1 MGASKPVESSKEQVA
16 KSTTAKATRAVAE
29 VEAPKAPQ
37 LRAKIEVPEAAKP
50 PVPWR
55 DGDTKAQESL
65 GNSRVSRHRNILKPL
80 YNLKALSSIQ
90 GRHPKPT
97 RRNRLELG
105 DPDHGGITITYSFGR
120 AQAAGPGIRRET
132 TIAGLKCAF
141 CLAPNRNLDE
151 LRLHLHTDHGAY
163 KFRLRKA
170 YPPRAAHFIELTRK
184 HRSSPAFPAEL
195 QRTIQLGRPISLS
208 DLDKHLSGDESWS
221 RRSSP
226 NTSNADDATMDESHE
241 LRPKGA
247 IKNRKIYYAPAV
259 ARPPYDTN
267 TKRLLRTG
275 DELADEDVEV
285 DEAWL
290 HLKQKDTINDFE
302 EAVVCPR
309 RRDSST
315 LQRVFVRFV
324 ETKKTWLAKKKP
336 ARMMELTKQAHDF
349 IMKRVLDER
358 SLRQCADR
366 VGAEAK
372 ELAAR
377 EDKHVDVDC
386 IEDAPAAQRFGTC
399 ICGQFQPVKPIMCR
413 GTVKSLLLLQSDRPV
428 TDPCDSRAHLRFP
441 AQASSK
447 SPAPSIPHGLA
458 PFLIPVPSSNLPCPN
473 LIRVQ
478 DRLIFINILAFNILS
493 PVTLT
498 STSTLRTTRSAHS
511 ITTALGMEMKQARPG
526 TGAAAEGLEVADK
539 QIFQL
544 QKRVLPN
551 DPHLLTVPTDN
562 PYRDTASYEYRGTPF
577 ANYEVRQLQHMTMIS
592 SSRRGVAR
600 AEGDWQARIESYSPV
615 SLAASSTATPSRAKE
630 VKAPKQKISLGDYQ
644 KSKITGVKPSPKT
657 LAEGHARKNSAASV
671 DTPPG
676 RMSSCEGAAEART
689 TGAPAASPTKSG
701 RPVLKDS
708 SRSAAPHAPETKAR
722 HATNGYLEVPAAS
735 LAKKESINTLTPQKS
750 LQNIRPPVKHQLPPR
765 PQSPTR
771 QAYDARLSEP
781 KKRPLEPVDTRP
793 EKRTKIEQARTP
805 LGAQNHP
812 PRKAELPSEQRLSP
826 TKNHK
831 VTSTSASTP
840 NRASPLP
847 KGTPDA
853 KPAPAKQVRTEKQ
866 RPLPGLLGPL
876 PEDLTELAKPNKFE
890 SRNSTHVP
898 PKHDSDT
905 IVVKDAR
912 GKDSPSS
919 TPSQASKSS
928 SSYSPLR
935 PLPKML
941 SPNLP
946 LVVERELERLDRI
959 KADEDLS
966 AGAKESDA
974 SASASR
980 DTVGARYEEVRRP
993 NVPGVAR
1000 KTVTPKVGH
1009 PPKKAPAESSRS
1021 RPPNEKERESLV
1033 VKLKYK
1039 KRIYKTLQRIVG
1051 MQPKPSK
1058 EFSRREKERIACLNN
1073 GESESEDE
1081 SGSRLP
1087 PATVTAKAA
1096 PPKKRPS
1103 DTSER
1108 AEPPPKR
1115 AKLPPSID
1123 ASKTKASLEPP
1134 FKSPAPTA
1142 KAQKDTPLSTSKR
1155 ADAIKSAAMRNAGS
1169 IDGSARTPQTM
1180 STSTPASAE
1189 KTRTNGDARPPL
1201 DERLRI
1207 ESDKAS
1213 EAATRLKRR
1222 MDEILQTKG
1231 KSPELVP
1238 EVERKLG
1245 ICIGIEAMTI
1255 YIASFVL
1262 RERYN
1267 KNRGLG
1273 NWETSLGLW
1282 NYLERVS
1289 RPFPLL
1295 HSLNVQLGAI
1305 LKQETGRVYL
1315 EQLQRN
1321 AANSDYLRAMAEN
1334 SAKCDQHWREVHQ
1347 KRKRFEDLGI
1357 KQTLG
1362 PWSTPREATEWIMQV
1377 LHVYS
1382 GAERTGWK
1390 VSGSSR

>member
-1 MGASKPVESSKEQVA
+1 
-16 KSTTAKATRAVAE
+16 
-29 VEAPKAPQ
+29 
-37 LRAKIEVPEAAKP
+37 
-50 PVPWR
+50 
-55 DGDTKAQESL
+55 
-65 GNSRVSRHRNILKPL
+65 
-80 YNLKALSSIQ
+80 
-90 GRHPKPT
+90 
-97 RRNRLELG
+97 
-105 DPDHGGITITYSFGR
+105 
-120 AQAAGPGIRRET
+120 
-132 TIAGLKCAF
+132 
-141 CLAPNRNLDE
+141 
-151 LRLHLHTDHGAY
+151 
-163 KFRLRKA
+163 
-170 YPPRAAHFIELTRK
+170 
-184 HRSSPAFPAEL
+184 
-195 QRTIQLGRPISLS
+195 
-208 DLDKHLSGDESWS
+208 
-221 RRSSP
+221 
-226 NTSNADDATMDESHE
+226 
-241 LRPKGA
+241 
-247 IKNRKIYYAPAV
+247 
-259 ARPPYDTN
+259 
-267 TKRLLRTG
+267 
-275 DELADEDVEV
+275 
-285 DEAWL
+285 
-290 HLKQKDTINDFE
+290 
-302 EAVVCPR
+302 
-309 RRDSST
+309 
-315 LQRVFVRFV
+315 
-324 ETKKTWLAKKKP
+324 
-336 ARMMELTKQAHDF
+336 
-349 IMKRVLDER
+349 
-358 SLRQCADR
+358 
-366 VGAEAK
+366 
-372 ELAAR
+372 
-377 EDKHVDVDC
+377 
-386 IEDAPAAQRFGTC
+386 
-399 ICGQFQPVKPIMCR
+399 
-413 GTVKSLLLLQSDRPV
+413 
-428 TDPCDSRAHLRFP
+428 
-441 AQASSK
+441 
-447 SPAPSIPHGLA
+447 
-458 PFLIPVPSSNLPCPN
+458 
-473 LIRVQ
+473 
-478 DRLIFINILAFNILS
+478 
-493 PVTLT
+493 
-498 STSTLRTTRSAHS
+498 
-511 ITTALGMEMKQARPG
+511 MEMKQARPG